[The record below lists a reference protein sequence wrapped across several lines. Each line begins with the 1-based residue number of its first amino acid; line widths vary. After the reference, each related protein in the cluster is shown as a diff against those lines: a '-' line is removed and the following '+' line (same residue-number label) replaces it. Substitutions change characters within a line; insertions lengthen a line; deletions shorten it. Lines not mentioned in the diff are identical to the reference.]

1 MFGATPLAGPV
12 NAQLIATLLQ
22 QHADALHRYAAQWT
36 VFPDDC
42 VQEAF
47 VKLAGQTELPDSIPA
62 WLYHVVKNAAIN
74 RAKSERRRNKHEQ
87 LAAQKLAADR
97 LANPGRSPE
106 SDEQESLEA
115 ALGVLSAG
123 ERELVVLRIWSQL
136 TWQEVGDLTDQ
147 SSSSAQRRYVAVL
160 KKLKKKLE
168 QPCPPNPIH

>member
-1 MFGATPLAGPV
+1 MAGPV

-47 VKLAGQTELPDSIPA
+47 VKLAGQRELPDSVAA
-62 WLYHVVKNAAIN
+62 WLYRVVKNAAIN

-97 LANPGRSPE
+97 LASIDQSPE

-115 ALGVLSAG
+115 ALGVLSAE

-136 TWQEVGDLTDQ
+136 TWQEIGDLTGQ
-147 SSSSAQRRYVAVL
+147 SSSSAQRHYVAVL